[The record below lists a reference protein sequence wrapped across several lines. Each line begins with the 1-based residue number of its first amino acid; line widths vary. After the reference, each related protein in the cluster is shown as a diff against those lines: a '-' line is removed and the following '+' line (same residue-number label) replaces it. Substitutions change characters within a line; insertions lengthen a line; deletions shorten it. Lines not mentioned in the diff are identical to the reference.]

1 MEITCIMCPV
11 GCNLKIKK
19 VGEKIVVEGN
29 NCPRGATYGEQEA
42 ILPKRMITTI
52 KQYRKK
58 TISLKLSKPIAKDLI
73 KKCLQEIAS
82 YKITKKI
89 NIGDILIKNIL
100 DQDVDVIVTNI
111 ND

>member
-11 GCNLKIKK
+11 GCNLTIKK
-19 VGEKIVVEGN
+19 NGKKIVVDGN
-29 NCPRGATYGEQEA
+29 NCPRGAAYGEQEA
-42 ILPKRMITTI
+42 TLPKRMITTI
-52 KQYRKK
+52 KPYHDK

-82 YKITKKI
+82 CKIPKKI
-89 NIGDILIKNIL
+89 NIGDVLIKNIL
-100 DQDVDVIVTNI
+100 NQDVDVIVTNI